1 MGITEKELKKA
12 LKEMRGIDV
21 ELLRKDSSFRFECDM
36 CGKCCTS
43 STIDSILF
51 KPYDIY
57 KIAKGLNIKTEEV
70 LDKYAEFYIGGQSG
84 FPIIRMLSNNNGKCY
99 FLKKAGNKALC
110 GVNDFKPGSCSLYP
124 LGRSV
129 TTNKNANEN
138 KDEKEIVYFL
148 QDVNCGFKNKQNTV
162 DSWLGLH
169 REYEEFVLK
178 NEAYM
183 FNKISK
189 MIDLQELN
197 LLFNSNSSMNKI
209 ISRYYNAL
217 LNLYY
222 LNYNTD
228 IDFKTQLI
236 KNTEKILDSTNALAI
251 SLYLIAKN
259 RIKNSYE
266 IDNTILIDEANKI
279 INKILVKDFYNK
291 YINKIDIIEQKII
304 NSNEKSFG
312 GNL

>member
-43 STIDSILF
+43 NTIDSILF

-99 FLKKAGNKALC
+99 FLKKYGNTALC
-110 GVNDFKPGSCSLYP
+110 GINDFKPGSCSLYP
-124 LGRSV
+124 LGRAV
-129 TTNKNANEN
+129 ITNKNTNEN
-138 KDEKEIVYFL
+138 KDEKEVIYFL

-197 LLFNSNSSMNKI
+197 LLFNSSSSMNKI
-209 ISRYYNAL
+209 ISRYYSAL

-259 RIKNSYE
+259 RINNYSE

-279 INKILVKDFYNK
+279 INKVLVKDFYNK
-291 YINKIDIIEQKII
+291 YKDKIDIIEQEII

>member
-1 MGITEKELKKA
+1 
-12 LKEMRGIDV
+12 
-21 ELLRKDSSFRFECDM
+21 
-36 CGKCCTS
+36 
-43 STIDSILF
+43 
-51 KPYDIY
+51 
-57 KIAKGLNIKTEEV
+57 
-70 LDKYAEFYIGGQSG
+70 
-84 FPIIRMLSNNNGKCY
+84 
-99 FLKKAGNKALC
+99 
-110 GVNDFKPGSCSLYP
+110 
-124 LGRSV
+124 
-129 TTNKNANEN
+129 
-138 KDEKEIVYFL
+138 
-148 QDVNCGFKNKQNTV
+148 
-162 DSWLGLH
+162 
-169 REYEEFVLK
+169 
-178 NEAYM
+178 M
-183 FNKISK
+183 FNKILK

-197 LLFNSNSSMNKI
+197 LLFNSNSSMNDI
-209 ISRYYNAL
+209 ISRYYSAI

-259 RIKNSYE
+259 RINNYSE

>member
-21 ELLRKDSSFRFECDM
+21 ELLRKDSSFIFECDM

-43 STIDSILF
+43 NTIDSILF

-57 KIAKGLNIKTEEV
+57 KIAKGLNIKTKEV

-84 FPIIRMLSNNNGKCY
+84 FPIIRMLSNKNGKCY
-99 FLKKAGNKALC
+99 FLKNYGNKSLC

-124 LGRSV
+124 LGRAIV
-129 TTNKNANEN
+129 TNKNANEN
-138 KDEKEIVYFL
+138 KDEQEVMYFL

-162 DSWLGLH
+162 DSWLGIH

-197 LLFNSNSSMNKI
+197 LLFNSNNSMNDI
-209 ISRYYNAL
+209 ISRYYSAI

-259 RIKNSYE
+259 RINNFSE
-266 IDNTILIDEANKI
+266 INDTALIDEANKI
-279 INKILVKDFYNK
+279 MNKVLVKDFYNK

>member
-110 GVNDFKPGSCSLYP
+110 GINDFKPGSCSLYP
-124 LGRSV
+124 LG
-129 TTNKNANEN
+129 N
-138 KDEKEIVYFL
+138 
-148 QDVNCGFKNKQNTV
+148 
-162 DSWLGLH
+162 
-169 REYEEFVLK
+169 
-178 NEAYM
+178 
-183 FNKISK
+183 
-189 MIDLQELN
+189 
-197 LLFNSNSSMNKI
+197 
-209 ISRYYNAL
+209 
-217 LNLYY
+217 
-222 LNYNTD
+222 
-228 IDFKTQLI
+228 
-236 KNTEKILDSTNALAI
+236 
-251 SLYLIAKN
+251 LIA
-259 RIKNSYE
+259 Y
-266 IDNTILIDEANKI
+266 A
-279 INKILVKDFYNK
+279 
-291 YINKIDIIEQKII
+291 
-304 NSNEKSFG
+304 
-312 GNL
+312 

>member
-99 FLKKAGNKALC
+99 FLKKVGNKALC
-110 GVNDFKPGSCSLYP
+110 GINDFKPGSCSLYP
-124 LGRSV
+124 LGRAIV
-129 TTNKNANEN
+129 TNKNTNEN
-138 KDEKEIVYFL
+138 KDEQEVMYFL

-197 LLFNSNSSMNKI
+197 LLFNSCKSMDKI
-209 ISRYYNAL
+209 ISRYYSAL

-236 KNTEKILDSTNALAI
+236 KNTEKILDITNAFVVF
-251 SLYLIAKN
+251 LYLIAEN
-259 RIKNSYE
+259 RIKNSSE

-279 INKILVKDFYNK
+279 INKALVKDFYNK
-291 YINKIDIIEQKII
+291 YKDKIDIIEQEII

>member
-57 KIAKGLNIKTEEV
+57 KIAKGLNIKTSDV
-70 LDKYAEFYIGGQSG
+70 LEKYAEFYIGGQSG
-84 FPIIRMLSNNNGKCY
+84 FPIIRMLSNKNGKCY
-99 FLKKAGNKALC
+99 FLKNYGNKSLC

-124 LGRSV
+124 LGRAIV
-129 TTNKNANEN
+129 TNKNANEN
-138 KDEKEIVYFL
+138 KDEQEVMYFL

-162 DSWLGLH
+162 DSWLGIH

-189 MIDLQELN
+189 MIDLKELN
-197 LLFNSNSSMNKI
+197 LLFNSSSSMDKI
-209 ISRYYNAL
+209 ISRYYSAI

-259 RIKNSYE
+259 RINNFSE
-266 IDNTILIDEANKI
+266 INDTALIDEANKI
-279 INKILVKDFYNK
+279 MNKVLVKDFYNK

>member
-57 KIAKGLNIKTEEV
+57 KIAKGLNIKTSDV
-70 LDKYAEFYIGGQSG
+70 LEKYAEFYIGGQSG
-84 FPIIRMLSNNNGKCY
+84 FPIIRMLSNKNGKCY
-99 FLKKAGNKALC
+99 FLKNYGNKSLC

-124 LGRSV
+124 LGRAIV
-129 TTNKNANEN
+129 TNKNANEN
-138 KDEKEIVYFL
+138 KDEQEVMYFL

-197 LLFNSNSSMNKI
+197 LLFNSSSSMDKI
-209 ISRYYNAL
+209 ISRYYSAI

-236 KNTEKILDSTNALAI
+236 KNTEKILDSTNALAV

-259 RIKNSYE
+259 RIKTSSE

-279 INKILVKDFYNK
+279 INKVLVKDFYNK
-291 YINKIDIIEQKII
+291 YKDKIDIIEQEII

>member
-36 CGKCCTS
+36 CGKCCTAN
-43 STIDSILF
+43 TIDTILF

-57 KIAKGLNIKTEEV
+57 KIAKGLNIKTSDV
-70 LDKYAEFYIGGQSG
+70 LKKYTEFYIGGQSS
-84 FPIIRMLSNNNGKCY
+84 FPIIRMLSNKNGICH
-99 FLKKAGNKALC
+99 FLKNYGNKSLC

-124 LGRSV
+124 LGRAV

-138 KDEKEIVYFL
+138 KDEQEVIYFL

-169 REYEEFVLK
+169 KEYEEFVLK

-183 FNKISK
+183 FNKILK

-197 LLFNSNSSMNKI
+197 LLFNSSSSMDKI
-209 ISRYYNAL
+209 ISRYYSAL

-236 KNTEKILDSTNALAI
+236 KNTEKILDSTNALAV

-259 RIKNSYE
+259 RIKNSSE

-279 INKILVKDFYNK
+279 INKVLIKDFYNK
-291 YINKIDIIEQKII
+291 YKDKIDIIEQEII

>member
-84 FPIIRMLSNNNGKCY
+84 FPIIRMLSNKNGKCY
-99 FLKKAGNKALC
+99 FLKKAGNKSLC
-110 GVNDFKPGSCSLYP
+110 GINDFKPGSCSLYP
-124 LGRSV
+124 LGRAIV
-129 TTNKNANEN
+129 TNKNANEN
-138 KDEKEIVYFL
+138 KDEQEVMYFL

-197 LLFNSNSSMNKI
+197 LLFNSSSSMNKI
-209 ISRYYNAL
+209 ISRYYSAL

-236 KNTEKILDSTNALAI
+236 KNTEKILDITNAFVVF
-251 SLYLIAKN
+251 LYLIAEN
-259 RIKNSYE
+259 RIKNSSE

-279 INKILVKDFYNK
+279 INKALVKDFYNK
-291 YINKIDIIEQKII
+291 YKDKIDIIEQEII

>member
-1 MGITEKELKKA
+1 
-12 LKEMRGIDV
+12 
-21 ELLRKDSSFRFECDM
+21 
-36 CGKCCTS
+36 
-43 STIDSILF
+43 
-51 KPYDIY
+51 
-57 KIAKGLNIKTEEV
+57 
-70 LDKYAEFYIGGQSG
+70 
-84 FPIIRMLSNNNGKCY
+84 
-99 FLKKAGNKALC
+99 
-110 GVNDFKPGSCSLYP
+110 
-124 LGRSV
+124 
-129 TTNKNANEN
+129 
-138 KDEKEIVYFL
+138 
-148 QDVNCGFKNKQNTV
+148 
-162 DSWLGLH
+162 
-169 REYEEFVLK
+169 
-178 NEAYM
+178 M

-197 LLFNSNSSMNKI
+197 LLFNSSSSMNKI
-209 ISRYYNAL
+209 ISRYYSAL

-259 RIKNSYE
+259 RIKTSSE

-279 INKILVKDFYNK
+279 INKVLVKDFYNK
-291 YINKIDIIEQKII
+291 YKDKIDIIKQEII

>member
-84 FPIIRMLSNNNGKCY
+84 FPIIRMLSNKNGKCY
-99 FLKKAGNKALC
+99 FLKKAGNKSLC
-110 GVNDFKPGSCSLYP
+110 GINDFKPGSCSLYP
-124 LGRSV
+124 LGRAIV
-129 TTNKNANEN
+129 TNKNANEN
-138 KDEKEIVYFL
+138 KDEQEVMYFL

-197 LLFNSNSSMNKI
+197 LLFNSCSSMDKI
-209 ISRYYNAL
+209 ISKYYSAL

-236 KNTEKILDSTNALAI
+236 KNTEKILDITNAFVVF
-251 SLYLIAKN
+251 LYLIAEN
-259 RIKNSYE
+259 RIKNSSE

-279 INKILVKDFYNK
+279 INKALVKDFYNK
-291 YINKIDIIEQKII
+291 YKDKIDIIEQEII

>member
-84 FPIIRMLSNNNGKCY
+84 FPIIRMLSNKNGICH
-99 FLKKAGNKALC
+99 FLKKAGNKSLC
-110 GVNDFKPGSCSLYP
+110 GINDFKPGSCSLYP
-124 LGRSV
+124 LGRAIV
-129 TTNKNANEN
+129 TNKNTNEN
-138 KDEKEIVYFL
+138 KDEQEVIYFL

-197 LLFNSNSSMNKI
+197 LLFNSCKSMNKI
-209 ISRYYNAL
+209 ISKYYSAL

-259 RIKNSYE
+259 RINNFSE
-266 IDNTILIDEANKI
+266 INDTALIDEANKI
-279 INKILVKDFYNK
+279 MNKVLVKDFYNK

>member
-1 MGITEKELKKA
+1 
-12 LKEMRGIDV
+12 
-21 ELLRKDSSFRFECDM
+21 
-36 CGKCCTS
+36 
-43 STIDSILF
+43 
-51 KPYDIY
+51 
-57 KIAKGLNIKTEEV
+57 
-70 LDKYAEFYIGGQSG
+70 
-84 FPIIRMLSNNNGKCY
+84 MLSNKNGKCH
-99 FLKKAGNKALC
+99 FLKNYGNKSLC

-124 LGRSV
+124 LGRAIV
-129 TTNKNANEN
+129 ANKNANEN
-138 KDEKEIVYFL
+138 KDEQEVIYFL
-148 QDVNCGFKNKQNTV
+148 QDVDCGFKNKQNTV

-183 FNKISK
+183 FNKILK

-197 LLFNSNSSMNKI
+197 LLFNSSSSMDKI

-236 KNTEKILDSTNALAI
+236 KNTEKILDSTNTLAA

-259 RIKNSYE
+259 RIKNSSE

-279 INKILVKDFYNK
+279 INKVLVKDFYNK
-291 YINKIDIIEQKII
+291 YKDKIDIIEQEII

-312 GNL
+312 GIL

>member
-12 LKEMRGIDV
+12 LKEMTGIDV
-21 ELLRKDSSFRFECDM
+21 DLLRKDQSSRFECDM

-43 STIDSILF
+43 NTIDSILF

-70 LDKYAEFYIGGQSG
+70 LDKYAEFYIGKNSG
-84 FPIIRMLSNNNGKCY
+84 FPIIRMLSNKNGICH

-110 GVNDFKPGSCSLYP
+110 GINDFKPGSCSLYP
-124 LGRSV
+124 LGRAIV
-129 TTNKNANEN
+129 TNKNANEN
-138 KDEKEIVYFL
+138 KDEQEVMYFL

-197 LLFNSNSSMNKI
+197 LLFNSSSSIDKI
-209 ISRYYNAL
+209 ISRYYSAI
-217 LNLYY
+217 LNLYF

-259 RIKNSYE
+259 RINNYSE

-279 INKILVKDFYNK
+279 INKVLVKDFYNK

>member
-84 FPIIRMLSNNNGKCY
+84 FPIIRMLSNKNGKCY
-99 FLKKAGNKALC
+99 FLKKAGNKSLC
-110 GVNDFKPGSCSLYP
+110 GINDFKPGSCSLYP
-124 LGRSV
+124 LGRAIV
-129 TTNKNANEN
+129 TNKNTNEN
-138 KDEKEIVYFL
+138 KDEQEIMYFL
-148 QDVNCGFKNKQNTV
+148 QDVKCGLKNKQNTV

-197 LLFNSNSSMNKI
+197 LLFNSSSSMNKI
-209 ISRYYNAL
+209 ISRYYSAL

-228 IDFKTQLI
+228 INFKTQLI
-236 KNTEKILDSTNALAI
+236 KNTEKILDITNAFVVF
-251 SLYLIAKN
+251 LYLIAEN
-259 RIKNSYE
+259 RIKNSSE
-266 IDNTILIDEANKI
+266 IDNTILINEANKI

>member
-21 ELLRKDSSFRFECDM
+21 ELLRKDSSFKFECDM

-57 KIAKGLNIKTEEV
+57 KIAKGLNIKTSDV
-70 LDKYAEFYIGGQSG
+70 LEKYAEFYIGGQSG

-99 FLKKAGNKALC
+99 FLKKAGNKSLC
-110 GVNDFKPGSCSLYP
+110 GINDFKPGSCSLYP
-124 LGRSV
+124 LGRAIV
-129 TTNKNANEN
+129 TNKNANEN
-138 KDEKEIVYFL
+138 KDEQEVMYFL

-197 LLFNSNSSMNKI
+197 LLFNSCSSMDKI
-209 ISRYYNAL
+209 ISKYYSAL

-236 KNTEKILDSTNALAI
+236 KNTEKILDITNAFVVF
-251 SLYLIAKN
+251 LYLIAEN
-259 RIKNSYE
+259 RIKNSSE

-279 INKILVKDFYNK
+279 INKALVKDFYNK
-291 YINKIDIIEQKII
+291 YKDKIDIIEQEII

>member
-99 FLKKAGNKALC
+99 FLKKAGNKSLC
-110 GVNDFKPGSCSLYP
+110 GINDFKPGSCSLYP
-124 LGRSV
+124 LGRAIV
-129 TTNKNANEN
+129 TNKNANEN
-138 KDEKEIVYFL
+138 KDEQEVMYFL

-197 LLFNSNSSMNKI
+197 LLFNSCKSMDKI
-209 ISRYYNAL
+209 ISKYYSAL

-236 KNTEKILDSTNALAI
+236 KNTEKILDITNAFVVF
-251 SLYLIAKN
+251 LYLIAEN
-259 RIKNSYE
+259 RIKNSSE

-279 INKILVKDFYNK
+279 INKALVKDFYNK
-291 YINKIDIIEQKII
+291 YKDKIDIIEQEII

>member
-57 KIAKGLNIKTEEV
+57 KIAKGLNIKTKEV

-84 FPIIRMLSNNNGKCY
+84 FPIIRMLSNKNGICH
-99 FLKKAGNKALC
+99 FLKKYGNTALC
-110 GVNDFKPGSCSLYP
+110 GINEFKPGSCSLYP
-124 LGRSV
+124 LGRAV

-197 LLFNSNSSMNKI
+197 LLFNSNSSMNDI
-209 ISRYYNAL
+209 ISRYYSAI

-259 RIKNSYE
+259 RINNFSE
-266 IDNTILIDEANKI
+266 INDTALIDEANKI
-279 INKILVKDFYNK
+279 MNKVLVKDFYNK
-291 YINKIDIIEQKII
+291 YINKIDIIEQEII

>member
-1 MGITEKELKKA
+1 M
-12 LKEMRGIDV
+12 
-21 ELLRKDSSFRFECDM
+21 
-36 CGKCCTS
+36 
-43 STIDSILF
+43 
-51 KPYDIY
+51 
-57 KIAKGLNIKTEEV
+57 
-70 LDKYAEFYIGGQSG
+70 
-84 FPIIRMLSNNNGKCY
+84 
-99 FLKKAGNKALC
+99 
-110 GVNDFKPGSCSLYP
+110 
-124 LGRSV
+124 
-129 TTNKNANEN
+129 
-138 KDEKEIVYFL
+138 YFL

-183 FNKISK
+183 FKKISK

-197 LLFNSNSSMNKI
+197 LLFNSCKSMNKI
-209 ISRYYNAL
+209 ISRYYSAL

-259 RIKNSYE
+259 RINNYSE

-279 INKILVKDFYNK
+279 INKVLVKDFYNK
-291 YINKIDIIEQKII
+291 YKDKIDIIEQKII

>member
-84 FPIIRMLSNNNGKCY
+84 FPIIRMLSNKNGKCY
-99 FLKKAGNKALC
+99 FLKKAENKALC
-110 GVNDFKPGSCSLYP
+110 GINDFKPGSCSLYP
-124 LGRSV
+124 LGRAV
-129 TTNKNANEN
+129 ITNKNANEN
-138 KDEKEIVYFL
+138 KDEKEVIYFL

-197 LLFNSNSSMNKI
+197 LLFNSNSSMNDI
-209 ISRYYNAL
+209 ISRYYSAI

-236 KNTEKILDSTNALAI
+236 KNTEKILDSINALAV
-251 SLYLIAKN
+251 SLYLFAKN
-259 RIKNSYE
+259 IIKNSSE

-279 INKILVKDFYNK
+279 INKVLVKDFYNK
-291 YINKIDIIEQKII
+291 YKDKIDIIEQKII

>member
-84 FPIIRMLSNNNGKCY
+84 FPIIRMLSNKNGKCY
-99 FLKKAGNKALC
+99 FLKNYGNKSLC

-124 LGRSV
+124 LGRAIV
-129 TTNKNANEN
+129 TNKNANEN
-138 KDEKEIVYFL
+138 KDEQEVMYFL

-197 LLFNSNSSMNKI
+197 LLFNSSSSMNKI
-209 ISRYYNAL
+209 ISRYYSAL

-236 KNTEKILDSTNALAI
+236 KNTEKILDITNAFVVF
-251 SLYLIAKN
+251 LYLIAEN
-259 RIKNSYE
+259 RIKNSSE

-279 INKILVKDFYNK
+279 INKALVKDFYNK
-291 YINKIDIIEQKII
+291 YKDKIDIIEQEII

>member
-21 ELLRKDSSFRFECDM
+21 ELLKKDSSFRFECDM

-57 KIAKGLNIKTEEV
+57 KIAKGLNIKTAEV

-84 FPIIRMLSNNNGKCY
+84 FPIIRMLSNNNGKCH
-99 FLKKAGNKALC
+99 FLKKYGNTALC
-110 GVNDFKPGSCSLYP
+110 GINDFKPGSCSLYP

-162 DSWLGLH
+162 DSWLGIH
-169 REYEEFVLK
+169 REYEEFTLK

-183 FNKISK
+183 FNKILK
-189 MIDLQELN
+189 MIDLL
-197 LLFNSNSSMNKI
+197 
-209 ISRYYNAL
+209 
-217 LNLYY
+217 
-222 LNYNTD
+222 
-228 IDFKTQLI
+228 
-236 KNTEKILDSTNALAI
+236 
-251 SLYLIAKN
+251 
-259 RIKNSYE
+259 
-266 IDNTILIDEANKI
+266 
-279 INKILVKDFYNK
+279 
-291 YINKIDIIEQKII
+291 
-304 NSNEKSFG
+304 
-312 GNL
+312 

>member
-43 STIDSILF
+43 NTIDSILF

-84 FPIIRMLSNNNGKCY
+84 FPIIRMLSNKNGKCY
-99 FLKKAGNKALC
+99 FLKKAGNKSLC
-110 GVNDFKPGSCSLYP
+110 GINDFKPGSCSLYP
-124 LGRSV
+124 LGRAIV
-129 TTNKNANEN
+129 TNKNANEN
-138 KDEKEIVYFL
+138 KDEKEVIYFL

-162 DSWLGLH
+162 DSWLGIH

-197 LLFNSNSSMNKI
+197 LLFNSCSSMDKI
-209 ISRYYNAL
+209 ISKYYSAL

-236 KNTEKILDSTNALAI
+236 KNTEKILDITNAFVVF
-251 SLYLIAKN
+251 LYLIAEN
-259 RIKNSYE
+259 RIKNSSE

-279 INKILVKDFYNK
+279 INKALVKDFYNK
-291 YINKIDIIEQKII
+291 YKDKIDIIEQEII

>member
-21 ELLRKDSSFRFECDM
+21 ELLRKDSLFRFECDM

-70 LDKYAEFYIGGQSG
+70 LDKYAEFYIGVQSG

-99 FLKKAGNKALC
+99 FLKKAGNKSLC
-110 GVNDFKPGSCSLYP
+110 GINDFKPGSCSLYP
-124 LGRSV
+124 LGRAIV
-129 TTNKNANEN
+129 TNKNANEN
-138 KDEKEIVYFL
+138 KDEQEVMYFL

-197 LLFNSNSSMNKI
+197 LLFNSCSSMDKI
-209 ISRYYNAL
+209 IFKYYSAL

-236 KNTEKILDSTNALAI
+236 KNTEKILDITNAFVVF
-251 SLYLIAKN
+251 LYLIAEN
-259 RIKNSYE
+259 RIKNSSE

-279 INKILVKDFYNK
+279 INKALVKDFYNK
-291 YINKIDIIEQKII
+291 YKDKIDIIEQEII

>member
-1 MGITEKELKKA
+1 
-12 LKEMRGIDV
+12 
-21 ELLRKDSSFRFECDM
+21 
-36 CGKCCTS
+36 
-43 STIDSILF
+43 
-51 KPYDIY
+51 
-57 KIAKGLNIKTEEV
+57 
-70 LDKYAEFYIGGQSG
+70 
-84 FPIIRMLSNNNGKCY
+84 
-99 FLKKAGNKALC
+99 
-110 GVNDFKPGSCSLYP
+110 
-124 LGRSV
+124 
-129 TTNKNANEN
+129 
-138 KDEKEIVYFL
+138 
-148 QDVNCGFKNKQNTV
+148 
-162 DSWLGLH
+162 
-169 REYEEFVLK
+169 
-178 NEAYM
+178 M
-183 FNKISK
+183 FNKILK

-197 LLFNSNSSMNKI
+197 LLFNSNSSMNDI
-209 ISRYYNAL
+209 ISRYYSAI

-279 INKILVKDFYNK
+279 INKVLVKDFYNK
-291 YINKIDIIEQKII
+291 YKDKIDIIEQEII

>member
-1 MGITEKELKKA
+1 M
-12 LKEMRGIDV
+12 
-21 ELLRKDSSFRFECDM
+21 
-36 CGKCCTS
+36 
-43 STIDSILF
+43 
-51 KPYDIY
+51 
-57 KIAKGLNIKTEEV
+57 
-70 LDKYAEFYIGGQSG
+70 
-84 FPIIRMLSNNNGKCY
+84 
-99 FLKKAGNKALC
+99 
-110 GVNDFKPGSCSLYP
+110 
-124 LGRSV
+124 
-129 TTNKNANEN
+129 
-138 KDEKEIVYFL
+138 YFL

-197 LLFNSNSSMNKI
+197 LLFNSSSSIDKI
-209 ISRYYNAL
+209 ISRYYSAI

-236 KNTEKILDSTNALAI
+236 KNTEKILDSTNAFVVF
-251 SLYLIAKN
+251 LYFIAKN
-259 RIKNSYE
+259 RIKTSSE

-279 INKILVKDFYNK
+279 INKVLVKDFYNK

>member
-84 FPIIRMLSNNNGKCY
+84 FPIIRMLSNNNGKCH

-110 GVNDFKPGSCSLYP
+110 GINDFKPGSCSLYP
-124 LGRSV
+124 LGRAIV
-129 TTNKNANEN
+129 TNKNANEN
-138 KDEKEIVYFL
+138 KDEQEVMYFL

-183 FNKISK
+183 FNKILE
-189 MIDLQELN
+189 IINLQELN
-197 LLFNSNSSMNKI
+197 LLFNSNSSANKI
-209 ISRYYNAL
+209 IHIYYNTL
-217 LNLYY
+217 LYLYY
-222 LNYNTD
+222 LNYNID
-228 IDFKTQLI
+228 VDFKPQLI
-236 KNTEKILDSTNALAI
+236 KNTEDILDVTNKLAI
-251 SLYLIAKN
+251 TLYNIAE
-259 RIKNSYE
+259 E
-266 IDNTILIDEANKI
+266 IINNFSEVNNTALIDEANKI
-279 INKILVKDFYNK
+279 INKVLVKDFYNK
-291 YINKIDIIEQKII
+291 YKDEIDTIEQEII
-304 NSNEKSFG
+304 NSNEKIFG

>member
-84 FPIIRMLSNNNGKCY
+84 FPIIRMLSNNNGKCH
-99 FLKKAGNKALC
+99 FLKKAGNKSLC
-110 GVNDFKPGSCSLYP
+110 GINDFKPGSCSLYP
-124 LGRSV
+124 LGRAV
-129 TTNKNANEN
+129 ITNKNANEN
-138 KDEKEIVYFL
+138 KNEKEVIYFL

-197 LLFNSNSSMNKI
+197 LLFNSCSSMDKI
-209 ISRYYNAL
+209 ISKYYSAL

-236 KNTEKILDSTNALAI
+236 KNTEKILDITNAFVVF
-251 SLYLIAKN
+251 LYLIAEN
-259 RIKNSYE
+259 RIKNSSE

-279 INKILVKDFYNK
+279 INKALVKDFYNK
-291 YINKIDIIEQKII
+291 YKDKIDIIEQEII

>member
-84 FPIIRMLSNNNGKCY
+84 FPIIRMLSNKNGKCY
-99 FLKKAGNKALC
+99 FLKNYGNKSLC

-124 LGRSV
+124 LGRAIV
-129 TTNKNANEN
+129 TNKNANEN
-138 KDEKEIVYFL
+138 KDEQEVMYFL

-197 LLFNSNSSMNKI
+197 LLFNSNSSMDKI
-209 ISRYYNAL
+209 ISRYYSAL

-236 KNTEKILDSTNALAI
+236 KNTEKILDITNAFVVF
-251 SLYLIAKN
+251 LYLIAEN
-259 RIKNSYE
+259 RIKNSSE

-279 INKILVKDFYNK
+279 INKALVKDFYNK
-291 YINKIDIIEQKII
+291 YKDKIDIIEQEII

>member
-57 KIAKGLNIKTEEV
+57 KIAKGLNIKTSDV
-70 LDKYAEFYIGGQSG
+70 LEKYAEFYIGGQSG
-84 FPIIRMLSNNNGKCY
+84 FPIIRMLSNKNGKCY
-99 FLKKAGNKALC
+99 FLKNYGNKSLC

-124 LGRSV
+124 LGRAIV
-129 TTNKNANEN
+129 TNKNANEN
-138 KDEKEIVYFL
+138 KDEQEVIYFL

-162 DSWLGLH
+162 DSWLGIH
-169 REYEEFVLK
+169 REYEEFTLK

-197 LLFNSNSSMNKI
+197 LLFNSNSSMNDI
-209 ISRYYNAL
+209 ISRYYSAI

-259 RIKNSYE
+259 RINNFSE
-266 IDNTILIDEANKI
+266 INDTALIDEANKI
-279 INKILVKDFYNK
+279 MNKVLVKDFYNK

>member
-84 FPIIRMLSNNNGKCY
+84 FPIIRMLSNNNGKCH

-110 GVNDFKPGSCSLYP
+110 GINDFKPGSCSLYP
-124 LGRSV
+124 LGRAV
-129 TTNKNANEN
+129 ITNKNANEN
-138 KDEKEIVYFL
+138 KDEKEVIYFL

-197 LLFNSNSSMNKI
+197 LLFNSSSSIDKI
-209 ISRYYNAL
+209 ISRYYSAI

-236 KNTEKILDSTNALAI
+236 KNTEKILDITNAFVVF
-251 SLYLIAKN
+251 LYLIAEN
-259 RIKNSYE
+259 RIKNSSE

-279 INKILVKDFYNK
+279 INKALVKDFYNK
-291 YINKIDIIEQKII
+291 YKDKIDIIEQEII

>member
-1 MGITEKELKKA
+1 M
-12 LKEMRGIDV
+12 
-21 ELLRKDSSFRFECDM
+21 
-36 CGKCCTS
+36 
-43 STIDSILF
+43 
-51 KPYDIY
+51 
-57 KIAKGLNIKTEEV
+57 
-70 LDKYAEFYIGGQSG
+70 
-84 FPIIRMLSNNNGKCY
+84 
-99 FLKKAGNKALC
+99 
-110 GVNDFKPGSCSLYP
+110 
-124 LGRSV
+124 
-129 TTNKNANEN
+129 
-138 KDEKEIVYFL
+138 YFL

-197 LLFNSNSSMNKI
+197 LLFNSCSSMDKI
-209 ISRYYNAL
+209 ISKYYSAL

-236 KNTEKILDSTNALAI
+236 KNTEKILDITNAFVVF
-251 SLYLIAKN
+251 LYLIAEN
-259 RIKNSYE
+259 RIKNSSE

-279 INKILVKDFYNK
+279 INKALVKDFYNK
-291 YINKIDIIEQKII
+291 YKDKIDIIEQEII

>member
-84 FPIIRMLSNNNGKCY
+84 FPIIRMLSNNNGKCH

-110 GVNDFKPGSCSLYP
+110 GINDFKPGSCSLYP
-124 LGRSV
+124 LGRAV
-129 TTNKNANEN
+129 ITNKNANEN
-138 KDEKEIVYFL
+138 KDEKEVIYFL

-197 LLFNSNSSMNKI
+197 LLFNSNSSMNDI
-209 ISRYYNAL
+209 ISIYYNVL

-222 LNYNTD
+222 LSYNTD
-228 IDFKTQLI
+228 IDFKTQFI
-236 KNTEKILDSTNALAI
+236 KNTECILDVTNELAI
-251 SLYLIAKN
+251 TLYHIAKKIIN
-259 RIKNSYE
+259 NFSE
-266 IDNTILIDEANKI
+266 INDTALIDEANKI
-279 INKILVKDFYNK
+279 MNKVLVKDFYNK
-291 YINKIDIIEQKII
+291 YKDKIDIIEQEII

>member
-57 KIAKGLNIKTEEV
+57 KIAKGLNIKTEEI

-84 FPIIRMLSNNNGKCY
+84 FPIIRMLSNKNGKCY
-99 FLKKAGNKALC
+99 FLKKAGNKSLC
-110 GVNDFKPGSCSLYP
+110 GINDFKPGSCSLYP
-124 LGRSV
+124 LGRAV
-129 TTNKNANEN
+129 ITNKNANEN
-138 KDEKEIVYFL
+138 KDEKEVIYFL

-197 LLFNSNSSMNKI
+197 LLFNSSSSMNKI
-209 ISRYYNAL
+209 ISRYYSAL

-236 KNTEKILDSTNALAI
+236 KNTEKILDITNAFVVF
-251 SLYLIAKN
+251 LYLIAEN
-259 RIKNSYE
+259 RIKNSSE

-279 INKILVKDFYNK
+279 INKALVKDFYNK
-291 YINKIDIIEQKII
+291 YKDKIDIIEQKII